1 MLPQALMVRLLCVLV
16 HVGQDGKQLRK
27 QSLSWNEP
35 PSAVVY
41 TEPYI
46 IAQLPHSL
54 QVGLCKPVGTTGLH
68 SIAYVVRLVV
78 PSMAMLRPNADE

>member
-1 MLPQALMVRLLCVLV
+1 MAAQLLAPMLLQALMGSLLYVLV
-16 HVGQDGKQLRK
+16 HAGSDGKQLRK

-46 IAQLPHSL
+46 IAQLPNNL
-54 QVGLCKPVGTTGLH
+54 QVVFCKPMSTTGSH
-68 SIAYVVRLVV
+68 TTLV
-78 PSMAMLRPNADE
+78 SYDQLFRQ